1 MKATTLKTDVD
12 CALSVKSGRKDF
24 DGWLSSSTTVAQAIK
39 DGTPMVKVGDPV
51 FYEPLAVATDK
62 TGPAH
67 AELQAALDQIV
78 KDMHADGTL
87 TAFSKKWFEG
97 QDLTTK
103 AVSPTP
109 RRGTGTSRGVPVFVF
124 LRIRKDGVMAA
135 NVTLAA
141 PEVEPPIL
149 GQIRKAQRSARDAFR
164 FKFVLTWAVILG
176 VVAVAIVATGNADP
190 EFTGKWTV
198 YILGGTGLTILI
210 SVVSITL
217 ATVLAVL
224 GALGRLSRNGYINGV
239 ASLYVSLVRGT
250 PLLVQIYS
258 SSSPCRRWGSSWT

>member
-1 MKATTLKTDVD
+1 MAT
-12 CALSVKSGRKDF
+12 
-24 DGWLSSSTTVAQAIK
+24 
-39 DGTPMVKVGDPV
+39 
-51 FYEPLAVATDK
+51 
-62 TGPAH
+62 
-67 AELQAALDQIV
+67 
-78 KDMHADGTL
+78 
-87 TAFSKKWFEG
+87 
-97 QDLTTK
+97 
-103 AVSPTP
+103 
-109 RRGTGTSRGVPVFVF
+109 
-124 LRIRKDGVMAA
+124 

-217 ATVLAVL
+217 ATGLAVL

-250 PLLVQIYS
+250 PLLVQIYFVFFALPAGGDRPGPDPGRHRRAGLQLRRVHDRDLPGRDPGRPARPARGGRGARHAGTPGHAPDRPAPGRADRHPGHRQRLRVDDQGQLAGQRRRASRSCCGEPIPSVAATAS
-258 SSSPCRRWGSSWT
+258 SSRRCSSPLSSTGR